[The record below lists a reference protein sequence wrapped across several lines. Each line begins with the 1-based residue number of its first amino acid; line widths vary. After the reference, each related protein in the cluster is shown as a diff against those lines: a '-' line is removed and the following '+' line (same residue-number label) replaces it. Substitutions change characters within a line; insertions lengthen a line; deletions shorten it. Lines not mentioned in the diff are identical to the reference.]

1 MNLVTRAFYLG
12 LDDSNRTH
20 THIFQTIAIIIY
32 FELECGLW
40 AGLGT
45 EWKSE
50 VRLNIITKTVHDN

>member
-12 LDDSNRTH
+12 LDDATVH
-20 THIFQTIAIIIY
+20 THIFFKTIAIIIY

-45 EWKSE
+45 EGKSE